1 MRAILSFSSP
11 WCAIIVRLNVICT
24 KFRRAMIARL
34 NKIWRVC
41 ACARAIARHSR
52 PGLIMVT
59 TKKLLRI
66 ESYFDL
72 LESKIV

>member
-1 MRAILSFSSP
+1 MRVILSFSSP
-11 WCAIIVRLNVICT
+11 WCAIIARLNVIYT
-24 KFRRAMIARL
+24 KFRRAMIAQP
-34 NKIWRVC
+34 NKIWRVW
-41 ACARAIARHSR
+41 ACARAHSR

-66 ESYFDL
+66 EIYFDL